1 MQIIRSCDLSL
12 MLILLML
19 LPAIPGSSA
28 QDPVRVNGER
38 LIANIESLSRIGRTA
53 TGGNSRVA
61 FSEADREARQY
72 VMGLMQDAGL
82 EVSIDA
88 AGNIL
93 GHRAGSIPDL
103 PPLMIGSHIDSV
115 PEGGQFDGPLGSLGA
130 IEVVQSLTDGGIIT
144 RHPVVVVIFQ
154 NEEGGKTGSRVM
166 SGVFKREELDL
177 VSHSGKTIGEG
188 LTFSGGNPE
197 NLDAAL
203 IEPGDIAAFLEL
215 HVEQG
220 AVLEKAGT
228 VIGIVTGIVGLRRW
242 TVTVEGMANH
252 AGTTPMNDRR
262 DALLAAARFIQAVNE
277 VVTGM
282 EGTQVGTVGMIEAL
296 PGAPNV
302 IPGQVTMSLELRD
315 LEMNKI
321 ERVYRAIESRAR
333 EIALETETTI
343 NLNEFY
349 LSRGAPTDS
358 RVMQLIEESAT
369 DLGLSHLRMPSGAG
383 HDAQSIAPL
392 APTGMI
398 FIPSTGGISHSPDEY
413 SLPEDIIAGVNVLL
427 NTLLKIDR
435 LF

>member
-1 MQIIRSCDLSL
+1 MANIVWKRY
-12 MLILLML
+12 LILILSPVL
-19 LPAIPGSSA
+19 FFPAIPGSDT
-28 QDPVRVNGER
+28 QDPVRINGER
-38 LIANIESLSRIGRTA
+38 LMANIESLSRIGRTQR
-53 TGGNSRVA
+53 GGNGRVA

-72 VMGLMQDAGL
+72 VMGLMQTAGL

-93 GHRAGSIPDL
+93 GRRAGSIPDL
-103 PPLMIGSHIDSV
+103 PPLMLGSHIDSV
-115 PEGGQFDGPLGSLGA
+115 PEGGHFDGPLGSLGA
-130 IEVVQSLTDGGIIT
+130 IEIIQSLNESGITT

-166 SGVFKREELDL
+166 SGVFRPEELDL
-177 VSHSGKTIGEG
+177 VSHSGKTIREG
-188 LTFSGGNPE
+188 IAFSGGNPE
-197 NLDAAL
+197 TLAAAQL
-203 IEPGDIAAFLEL
+203 GTGDIAAFLEL

-220 AVLEKAGT
+220 AVLEKAGIT
-228 VIGIVTGIVGLRRW
+228 IGVVTGIVGLRRW

-282 EGTQVGTVGMIEAL
+282 EGTQVGTVGMIEVS

-302 IPGQVTMSLELRD
+302 VPGHVTMSLELRD
-315 LEMNKI
+315 LEMDKI
-321 ERVYRAIESRAR
+321 EHIYSAIESSAQK
-333 EIALETETTI
+333 ISLETDTAI
-343 NLNEFY
+343 KLDEFY
-349 LSRGAPTDS
+349 LSRGAPTDV
-358 RVMQLIEESAT
+358 RVMQLIEESAAE
-369 DLGLSHLRMPSGAG
+369 LGLSHHRMPSGAG

-398 FIPSTGGISHSPDEY
+398 FIPSIGGVSHSPDEY
-413 SLPEDIIAGVNVLL
+413 SRPEDIIAGVNVLL

-435 LF
+435 